1 MFERNMV
8 LYADDHGA
16 QTGAAGNDLRRSS
29 TKLHPET
36 PTAASFGMI
45 SKRPAIP
52 AIVGRM
58 TYNPARNMQ
67 DEQE

>member
-1 MFERNMV
+1 MFKRNIV
-8 LYADDHGA
+8 LYAAEHSA
-16 QTGAAGNDLRRSS
+16 QRKAVGNDLRRSS

-58 TYNPARNMQ
+58 TYNPAGNMQ